1 MNFLIHPELFIGLSM
16 FFSVFLLVGNAA
28 NMFTFYLIGL
38 TAVCCFIL
46 LTGIVFQKRSES
58 INKAFQTNHNY
69 PTLIVKGSII
79 IAGIAIIISSID
91 YWRDLPYYIN
101 KEFSIVK
108 GKPTLVD
115 EYEKS
120 KDGIDIYI
128 TIDGKEMQLY
138 PEPKYENPNEL
149 YEKVITVYY
158 LPYSNWIEKYEMD

>member
-1 MNFLIHPELFIGLSM
+1 M
-16 FFSVFLLVGNAA
+16 FFSIFLLVGNAA

-38 TAVCCFIL
+38 TGVGCFIL
-46 LTGIVFQKRSES
+46 LTGIVIQKRSDA
-58 INKAFQTNHNY
+58 INKTFQTDKNY
-69 PTLIVKGSII
+69 PTIMVKGAII
-79 IAGIAIIISSID
+79 IAGIAMLMSSID

-120 KDGIDIYI
+120 KGGTDIYI
-128 TIDGKEMQLY
+128 TIDGKEMKLY
-138 PEPKYENPNEL
+138 PEPKYDNPNEL

-158 LPYSNWIEKYEMD
+158 LPHSDWIEKYEMQ